1 MWCPDDREK
10 VRKKERIC
18 RCERRF
24 GGSGEILGKEE
35 GAKSSEIIF
44 EFGVVYKPVLY
55 KKEGGRG
62 DTLRI
67 FVM

>member
-1 MWCPDDREK
+1 MEED
-10 VRKKERIC
+10 
-18 RCERRF
+18 
-24 GGSGEILGKEE
+24 SAEE

-55 KKEGGRG
+55 KKEGGGG